1 MITKGLTSLLQ
12 HKILFFLFIAAW
24 LNLPGLIYERFGLD
38 SLLAYHGKNL
48 IPFFIPVLV
57 ILLIGLFHLNYQ
69 YQNKSALYVKKDF
82 LIFYFMISIL
92 ICIELVNS
100 GIYGY
105 RFLMRT
111 IQPIIFLYFFYFFY
125 DKYSIYIN
133 SPNGE
138 RLINYSIYVLVAI
151 CIIHLGGYLGL
162 FPHYRGTA
170 GESSIEG
177 VEALASL
184 KRIDTI
190 QLNLS
195 SYYALFL
202 ISITL
207 FFWRGSSLGKW
218 FRLFAFAVAFL
229 VIYWNQTRGALYIT
243 FAFFAYKLLLIN
255 MPIFIRI
262 IMSLVFVLGILVM
275 AFTFSDLRIFD
286 LVDSSGLERILMVI
300 MSYEQII
307 QYPFLGMGAGF
318 ELQFR
323 LPAINPKLMHS
334 YILRYAIAYGLIGFI
349 TILIFYLSLHR
360 KIKNKY
366 LLVSLGLFLGIGLFE
381 TYIQWWLSLVPL
393 IASYASQKEELLS
406 E

>member
-1 MITKGLTSLLQ
+1 
-12 HKILFFLFIAAW
+12 
-24 LNLPGLIYERFGLD
+24 
-38 SLLAYHGKNL
+38 
-48 IPFFIPVLV
+48 
-57 ILLIGLFHLNYQ
+57 
-69 YQNKSALYVKKDF
+69 
-82 LIFYFMISIL
+82 
-92 ICIELVNS
+92 
-100 GIYGY
+100 
-105 RFLMRT
+105 MRT

-218 FRLFAFAVAFL
+218 FRLFAFAVAFFSHIL
-229 VIYWNQTRGALYIT
+229 EPNKRSLIYNIC
-243 FAFFAYKLLLIN
+243 FFCL
-255 MPIFIRI
+255 
-262 IMSLVFVLGILVM
+262 
-275 AFTFSDLRIFD
+275 
-286 LVDSSGLERILMVI
+286 
-300 MSYEQII
+300 
-307 QYPFLGMGAGF
+307 
-318 ELQFR
+318 
-323 LPAINPKLMHS
+323 
-334 YILRYAIAYGLIGFI
+334 
-349 TILIFYLSLHR
+349 
-360 KIKNKY
+360 
-366 LLVSLGLFLGIGLFE
+366 
-381 TYIQWWLSLVPL
+381 
-393 IASYASQKEELLS
+393 
-406 E
+406 